1 MANYVTN
8 TSDKNK
14 KVALLLCCLGY
25 VGVGGLHYFYVGRYI
40 KGLLYL
46 CTGGLC
52 MICTIIDT
60 IKIASGGFKDNV
72 GAPLRQ

>member
-1 MANYVTN
+1 M
-8 TSDKNK
+8 
-14 KVALLLCCLGY
+14 GI
-25 VGVGGLHYFYVGRYI
+25 GGLHYFYVGRYI

-46 CTGGLC
+46 CTGGLFG
-52 MICTIIDT
+52 IGTVVDT